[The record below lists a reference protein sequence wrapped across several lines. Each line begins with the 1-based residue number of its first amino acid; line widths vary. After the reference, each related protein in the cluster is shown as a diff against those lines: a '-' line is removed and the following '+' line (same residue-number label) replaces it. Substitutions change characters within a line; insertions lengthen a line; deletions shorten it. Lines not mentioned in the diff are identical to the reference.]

1 MTISKQY
8 RINNYIRVNEVRLIG
23 VNGDQLG
30 VVPTATA
37 VSMAKT
43 AKLDLIEISPNSV
56 PPVCKIADFGKFR
69 YDIEKKEKLARKNQK
84 IVVIKEIKIR
94 PKIDTH
100 DFNTKTGHIDRFLKE
115 GNKVRVTI
123 MFRGREMAHKE
134 IGKALLDKVIA
145 QFTPIADVEQ
155 PSKLEGYN
163 MTTLLAPKKGK

>member
-1 MTISKQY
+1 
-8 RINNYIRVNEVRLIG
+8 
-23 VNGDQLG
+23 
-30 VVPTATA
+30 
-37 VSMAKT
+37 
-43 AKLDLIEISPNSV
+43 
-56 PPVCKIADFGKFR
+56 
-69 YDIEKKEKLARKNQK
+69 NQK

-94 PKIDTH
+94 PKIDVH

-145 QFTPIADVEQ
+145 QFMPIADVEQ